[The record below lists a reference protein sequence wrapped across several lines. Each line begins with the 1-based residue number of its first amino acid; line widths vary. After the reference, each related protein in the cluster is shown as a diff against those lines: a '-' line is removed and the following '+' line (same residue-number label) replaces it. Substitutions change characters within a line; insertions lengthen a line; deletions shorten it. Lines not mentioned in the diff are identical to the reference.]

1 MIDVIH
7 FIQTKYYYLVVIF
20 LMMLGLYTTLSS
32 KNLVKKIIG
41 LNIFQISVFLF
52 YITMAKVKHGTA
64 PILWDKSHVYDNPL
78 PHVLILTAIVVSVS
92 TTAVALALII
102 NIYKEYGSIEEDNIL
117 AKQEQDEVDRI
128 LAKQDMEE
136 QASIMAKLT
145 LNEGED
151 SILAKQKLD
160 IDGSSTA

>member
-20 LMMLGLYTTLSS
+20 LMMIGLYTTISS
-32 KNLVKKIIG
+32 RNLIKKIIG
-41 LNIFQISVFLF
+41 INIFQVSVFLF
-52 YITMAKVKHGTA
+52 YITMAKVRHGTA

-102 NIYKEYGSIEEDNIL
+102 NIHKEYGTIEEDNIL
-117 AKQEQDEVDRI
+117 AKQKLDE
-128 LAKQDMEE
+128 
-136 QASIMAKLT
+136 
-145 LNEGED
+145 ED

-160 IDGSSTA
+160 TNRSSTA

>member
-7 FIQTKYYYLVVIF
+7 IIQTKYYYLVVIF
-20 LMMLGLYTTLSS
+20 LMMIGLYATISS
-32 KNLVKKIIG
+32 RNLIKKIIG
-41 LNIFQISVFLF
+41 LNIFQVSVFLF

-102 NIYKEYGSIEEDNIL
+102 NIYKKYGTIEEDY
-117 AKQEQDEVDRI
+117 
-128 LAKQDMEE
+128 
-136 QASIMAKLT
+136 
-145 LNEGED
+145 
-151 SILAKQKLD
+151 ILAKQKLD
-160 IDGSSTA
+160 EEDSLLAKQKLDIERSNIA

>member
-20 LMMLGLYTTLSS
+20 LMMIGLYTTIASR
-32 KNLVKKIIG
+32 NLIKKIIG
-41 LNIFQISVFLF
+41 INIFQVSVFLF
-52 YITMAKVKHGTA
+52 YIAMAKVKHGTA
-64 PILWDKSHVYDNPL
+64 PILWDKAVIYDNPL

-102 NIYKEYGSIEEDNIL
+102 NIYKEYETIE
-117 AKQEQDEVDRI
+117 
-128 LAKQDMEE
+128 
-136 QASIMAKLT
+136 
-145 LNEGED
+145 ED

-160 IDGSSTA
+160 EEESILAKQKLDIDRSNMA